1 MRECFLGFVCRVV
14 ARKIHLFFTYTP
26 LFCYFTLH
34 AIAGHSS
41 HERRGAEGEM
51 HRQTRE
57 TRQGRS
63 YCIILSYI
71 LYVGYISQAAL
82 TFLGSH
88 SDSSLSHSPSLSLV
102 AVGMGRPCRSV
113 EAAGPST
120 HGAWSNLSFCFQQYQ
135 VVSLC

>member
-57 TRQGRS
+57 TRQ
-63 YCIILSYI
+63 
-71 LYVGYISQAAL
+71 VGYVRQAAL